1 MFDYVQNMRLNIVT
15 NKVSNKIRVDE
26 EPISLIRTKNQQKIK
41 ALLDGTDVVNVE
53 QWISILSKT

>member
-53 QWISILSKT
+53 QWIKI

>member
-1 MFDYVQNMRLNIVT
+1 MFDYVQNMRLSLVT

-41 ALLDGTDVVNVE
+41 ALLDGTDMVNVE
-53 QWISILSKT
+53 QWIKI

>member
-15 NKVSNKIRVDE
+15 NKVNNKIRVDE

-41 ALLDGTDVVNVE
+41 ALLDGTDMVNVE
-53 QWISILSKT
+53 QWIKI

>member
-1 MFDYVQNMRLNIVT
+1 MFEYVQNMRLSLVI
-15 NKVSNKIRVDE
+15 NKHSNKIRVDE

-53 QWISILSKT
+53 QWIKM